1 MKFHIQDMTCGGCA
15 TRVTKTVQALDAAA
29 TVEADVAAKVVTIQS
44 TASEA
49 DIVSALTEAGY
60 PPKAL

>member
-15 TRVTKTVQALDAAA
+15 TRVTKTVQALDPAA
-29 TVEADVAAKVVTIQS
+29 TVEADVPAKVVTIQS
-44 TASEA
+44 SVPEA
-49 DIVSALTEAGY
+49 QVVAALTEAGY

>member
-1 MKFHIQDMTCGGCA
+1 MKFQIQDMTCGGCA

-44 TASEA
+44 TVSQAE
-49 DIVSALTEAGY
+49 IVLALTEAGY